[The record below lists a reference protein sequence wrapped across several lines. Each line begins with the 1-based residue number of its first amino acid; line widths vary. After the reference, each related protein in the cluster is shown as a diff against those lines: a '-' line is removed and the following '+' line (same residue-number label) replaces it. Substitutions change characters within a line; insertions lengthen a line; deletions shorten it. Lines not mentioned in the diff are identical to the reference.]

1 MNERVVP
8 EPQRRRRRPTKQG
21 TVLSEQIIV
30 ETALR
35 LVGQHG
41 ADALTV
47 RRLGAALGADPSA
60 LYRYFHNTDDLLL
73 AIADELIGRARQGW
87 QPTGEWRTDLCELGL
102 RIHASYQAHPQAA
115 MLAAHRTTGRN
126 NEMRAVE
133 TILGVL
139 RSAGFLDREAVRI
152 YHAFVDQA
160 LAFAALDAAA
170 LALPAPAQAADLQ
183 VWQDRYGRLDA
194 NDYPHIAATV
204 RLLTAEMML
213 SGYPFALELLL
224 DSVEAKLPGAAGE
237 AGRGRTGHSRRT
249 PRRDADRTDRS
260 GS

>member
-1 MNERVVP
+1 M
-8 EPQRRRRRPTKQG
+8 
-21 TVLSEQIIV
+21 LSEQVIV

-73 AIADELIGRARQGW
+73 AVADELIGRAHRGW
-87 QPTGEWRTDLCELGL
+87 RPTGAWRSDLCELGL
-102 RIHASYQAHPQAA
+102 RVHASYQAHPQAA
-115 MLAAHRTTGRN
+115 LLAAHRTTGRN

-133 TILGVL
+133 AILGIL
-139 RSAGFLDREAVRI
+139 RSAGFPDSEVVRI

-170 LALPAPAQAADLQ
+170 LALPAAAQAADLQ
-183 VWQDRYGRLDA
+183 VWQHRYGRLDA
-194 NDYPHIAATV
+194 DAYPHIAATV
-204 RLLTAEMML
+204 RLLADDMVL

-224 DSVEAKLPGAAGE
+224 DAAEARLPGAAA
-237 AGRGRTGHSRRT
+237 AG
-249 PRRDADRTDRS
+249 D
-260 GS
+260 